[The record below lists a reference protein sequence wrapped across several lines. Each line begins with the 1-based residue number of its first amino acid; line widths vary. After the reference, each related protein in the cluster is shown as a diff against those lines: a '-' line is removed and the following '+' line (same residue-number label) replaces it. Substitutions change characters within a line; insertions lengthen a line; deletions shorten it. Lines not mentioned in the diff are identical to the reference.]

1 MNPLVPRAIRIQNGT
16 VKFPGTVNR
25 KEEMAVIAEKGL
37 IAGADSTAG
46 GTRTAGQRN
55 EKT

>member
-1 MNPLVPRAIRIQNGT
+1 MVPKRWSARNVARDQT
-16 VKFPGTVNR
+16 SL
-25 KEEMAVIAEKGL
+25 KEEMVVTAEKAL

-46 GTRTAGQRN
+46 GTRTKRRQN